1 MIRCRFHLLRLKLET
16 YEAKGMALTSR
27 KSLLPA
33 CNLLNWKGILF
44 NGMELAYL
52 TPAAIAIRLLA
63 RRGQSRTYRQ
73 PAVIR
78 EEVTM
83 GSLKA
88 ICRAH

>member
-27 KSLLPA
+27 KSLVPA

-63 RRGQSRTYRQ
+63 RRVSRA
-73 PAVIR
+73 PI
-78 EEVTM
+78 
-83 GSLKA
+83 GSPLSYG
-88 ICRAH
+88 RRSLWGP